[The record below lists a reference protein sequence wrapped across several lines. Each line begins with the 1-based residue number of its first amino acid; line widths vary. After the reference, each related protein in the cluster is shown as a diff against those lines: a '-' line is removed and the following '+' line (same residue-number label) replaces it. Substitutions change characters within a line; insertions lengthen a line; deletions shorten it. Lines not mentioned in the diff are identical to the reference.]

1 MKHIIA
7 SLALALLSFPMLN
20 ADENPQRN
28 PVGATFMQKK
38 YEMPRGT
45 YLMSCNGYEIYTIA
59 VSDKV
64 NFSQPASLFYGENDS
79 DRLKVDTVA
88 PSGEIPSSM
97 NCFLVKADGDYILFD
112 AGLSPS
118 KGGMTIQRLTALNLS
133 PTEIKAVF
141 LTHSHSDHIGGLF
154 DESGK
159 AAFPEAIIYISK
171 DEFDYMKGFK
181 AEEIRK
187 IEEAYPDRV
196 KVFGFGEILSHNIL
210 PISAKGHT
218 PGHTA
223 FRLGNILFAGDI
235 MHGAS
240 IQLLYPEI
248 NANYDADRHK
258 AAETRARLLDY
269 AVSNSLTVFGAHI
282 PLNGVLF

>member
-7 SLALALLSFPMLN
+7 TIALALLSFHMLN

-28 PVGATFMQKK
+28 PVGAIFMQKK
-38 YEMPRGT
+38 CEMPRGT
-45 YLMSCNGYEIYTIA
+45 YFMSCNGYEVYTIA
-59 VSDKV
+59 VSDKE

-79 DRLKVDTVA
+79 DRLKVDAVA

-97 NCFLVKADGDYILFD
+97 NCFLVRADGDYNLFD
-112 AGLSPS
+112 AGLPPS
-118 KGGMTIQRLTALNLS
+118 KGGMTIQRLSALNIS

-141 LTHSHSDHIGGLF
+141 LTHSHSDHIGGLL

-159 AAFPEAIIYISK
+159 TAFPEAVIYISK
-171 DEFDYMKGFK
+171 DEFDYMKRSKG
-181 AEEIRK
+181 EEIRK

-196 KVFGFGEILSHNIL
+196 TVFGFGEILPHNIL

-223 FRLGNILFAGDI
+223 FRLGNLLFAGDI

-248 NANYDADRHK
+248 NANYDADKPK
-258 AAETRARLLDY
+258 AAETRCRILEY
-269 AVSNSLTVFGAHI
+269 AVSNSLTVLGAHI